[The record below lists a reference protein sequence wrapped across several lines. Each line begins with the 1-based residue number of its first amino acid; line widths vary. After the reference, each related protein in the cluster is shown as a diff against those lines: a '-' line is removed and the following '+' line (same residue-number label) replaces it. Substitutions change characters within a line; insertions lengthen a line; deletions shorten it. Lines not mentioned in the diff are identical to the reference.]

1 MAHPKGNTMTDADLL
16 ERLRAGEQ
24 KAFRDLVATY
34 QGAMRAVAFAIVG
47 SRNAD
52 EVVQD
57 AWLAIVRSLDGFQSR
72 ASLKTWLLTIT
83 ANTAKTRL
91 KHNRREV
98 LLDDL
103 PAPHGSIGDE
113 RFSDN
118 GHWLLAPHAWH
129 HDSPDALLTE
139 DELRQCLE
147 KTLASLPEQQGSVL
161 HLREREGLELEDIC
175 NLLQVSASNVRV
187 LLHRARLKVYATLEH
202 FEETGQC

>member
-1 MAHPKGNTMTDADLL
+1 MANPGDVDLL
-16 ERLRAGEQ
+16 PRLLAGEQ
-24 KAFRDLVATY
+24 QAFRELVSSY
-34 QGAMRAVAFAIVG
+34 QGAMRAVAYAIVG

-57 AWLAIVRSLDGFQSR
+57 AWLAVVRSLDGFQGR

-103 PAPHGSIGDE
+103 PSPHGSIGDE
-113 RFSDN
+113 RFSEN

-139 DELRQCLE
+139 DELRQCRE

-161 HLREREGLELEDIC
+161 HLRERAGLELEEIC